1 MTPRAAIDWGKLL
14 ELVWASALAGI
25 AVAIVFSTLILGGT
39 RASDRRRA
47 GEGAT
52 AAAYMAL
59 AVVAALAF
67 AGGVVF
73 GISVIVSK

>member
-1 MTPRAAIDWGKLL
+1 MPAAAIDWGKLL
-14 ELVWASALAGI
+14 ELVWASALAGA
-25 AVAIVFSTLILGGT
+25 AVAIVFAAVILGGT
-39 RASDRRRA
+39 RASDHRRA
-47 GEGAT
+47 DEGAT

-67 AGGVVF
+67 TGGVVF

>member
-1 MTPRAAIDWGKLL
+1 MTTAAIDWGQLF

-25 AVAIVFSTLILGGT
+25 AVAIVYATLIVGVT
-39 RASDRRRA
+39 RASDCRRA
-47 GEGAT
+47 GRDGAAT
-52 AAAYMAL
+52 AYVAL
-59 AVVAALAF
+59 AVLAAAAF

>member
-1 MTPRAAIDWGKLL
+1 MPAAAIDWGKLL

-25 AVAIVFSTLILGGT
+25 AVAIVFSALILGAT
-39 RASDRRRA
+39 RASDHRRSEA
-47 GEGAT
+47 GAT

>member
-1 MTPRAAIDWGKLL
+1 MTVAAIDWGQLF
-14 ELVWASALAGI
+14 ELVWASAVAGI
-25 AVAIVFSTLILGGT
+25 AVAIVYATLIVGVT
-39 RASDRRRA
+39 RASEYRRA
-47 GEGAT
+47 GRDGAAT
-52 AAAYMAL
+52 AYVAL